1 MMEKPESSSRMMKE
15 KAIDKDHGFVDT
27 IFSWSLQDI
36 FNENLFK
43 VENIPE
49 SFDSVEHYLGSY
61 VIPLLEETR
70 AQLSSSMDNISTA
83 PFAEVVAFFESK
95 PHDTLLYDVQ
105 IDYWRNRS
113 RGKVPYKTLPGDI
126 VILTSAR
133 PGNVSDLQRVGWAW
147 TLAVV
152 TNIRGDEDGDAA
164 ACTSF
169 KVKVQKDNEISE
181 GGQKSLTVISLT
193 SLTTSKRIWKA
204 IHMFRNLN
212 VINKIL
218 CIDSVVEGN
227 CNQCSKWERVIYDE
241 NVANLSSKL
250 NESQTNAVL
259 ACLLK
264 KQCNHKSA
272 VEIIW
277 GPPGT
282 GKTKT
287 VSMLV
292 FSLIKMKCRTL
303 ICAPTNVAI
312 AEVASRVLKL
322 VTESH
327 EADSGTDS
335 LFYSAGDILLFGNK
349 DRLNVDSEIQE
360 VYLDYRVNRLIECFA
375 PLTGWWHCFNST
387 IDFFEDC
394 VSKYDIFVENELIK
408 MKERGGEN
416 EEKRETCS
424 NEADVLK
431 GELITFLEFM
441 RHGFRSTALPLK
453 RCLTL
458 LCTHISETYILKHNI
473 QNIVSLV
480 GSLNSFESWLFHVDV
495 ISDELLEVFSHPE
508 LDGDSFQ
515 VLDDKVLRLQLKRSE
530 CLTLLRMVQD
540 SLRHLNL
547 PSAMNRQSIEEF
559 CFQTATLFFCTASSS
574 YKLHSLPIEPLN
586 YLVVDEAAQLKE
598 CESTIPLQLPGI
610 RHAILIGDECQ
621 LPAMV
626 ESNVCDKA
634 GFGRSL
640 FERLSSLGH
649 SKHLLD
655 MQYRMHP
662 AISCFPNSEFY
673 FNQILDAPN
682 VKRKSYKKHYIPGPM
697 FGPYSFINVIG
708 GREELDDVGHSRKNM
723 VEVAIVLKLL
733 RGLYKAWSGQK
744 VRVGVISPYTAQV
757 VAIQE
762 KLGQKY
768 ENIDGFSVKVSSI
781 DGFQGG
787 EEDII
792 IISTVRSNRGGAI
805 GFMSDPRRINV
816 ALTRARHCLWILG
829 NERTLSNSESIWE
842 KLVHDAKERNC
853 FFNADEDKDLAKSIL
868 EVKKEF
874 DQLDD
879 LINGGSALFRS
890 ARWKVLFSEYFTK
903 SFGKLAS
910 VRKKTPVLNLLL
922 KLSSGWRPKKRS
934 VDVLFESSSQV
945 LKQFKVEGL
954 YVICSIDIVKEM
966 HYKQVL
972 KVWDLLPLEDIP
984 RLAKRLEGIFE
995 RYTDDFISHCNE
1007 KCLEGDLEVPK
1018 TWKTSFDIARY
1029 KSCSSNE
1036 IGSNSNPGGPDSSY
1050 YVENS
1055 KVSDSLLLMKFY
1067 SLSSSVVSHLLSDRD
1082 GRELELPF
1090 EVTDEELEIILFQR
1104 STFILGRSGTGK
1116 TTVLTMKLFKK
1127 EHLFH
1132 MVTEGL
1138 DDVIDNT
1145 SKDISRRNSIADDI
1159 KSVGDGVGDAKKT
1172 VLRQLFVTVSPKLC
1186 YAVKHHVTH
1195 LKSFASGGK
1204 YSAEGSSVDI
1214 EDIDDAAQF
1223 KDIPNSLFDIPPK
1236 SYPLVITFFKF
1247 LMMLD
1252 GTMGNSYFERFS
1264 DMRQLLQEKV
1274 GNSGSISAQTLI
1286 RTKEVNF
1293 EKFCAVY
1300 WPRFNEKIKNKLD
1313 SSRVFTEIISHIKG
1327 SLQSGKSRDGSL
1339 SREDYV
1345 NLSEGRISTLNRH
1358 KRDVIYDIFEG
1369 YEKMKAANGDFDM
1382 ADFVNDLHLRLKT
1395 YKYEGEAMDFVYI
1408 DEVQDLTMR
1417 QIALF
1422 KHICRN
1428 VEEGFVFSGDT
1439 AQTIARGIDF
1449 RFEDI
1454 RSLFYNE
1461 FVLASRGTG
1470 NDRSEKGQISKIFH
1484 LNQNFR
1490 THAGVL
1496 NLAQSVID
1504 LLYRFFPSFIDL
1516 LSHETSLIYG
1526 EAPILLESG
1535 NDENAIV
1542 TIFGN
1547 SGNLRSSFVGFGAE
1561 QVILVRD
1568 DDARKEIDNYVGK
1581 HALVLTVV
1589 ECKGLEFQDVL
1600 LYNFFGSSP
1609 LKNKWRVVYEF
1620 MKEQDLL
1627 DVNSP
1632 SFPSFT
1638 PARHN
1643 VLCSELKQLYV
1654 AITRTRQRLWI
1665 CENVEEFS
1673 RPMFDYWTKKGLVQV
1688 RKLDD
1693 SLAQAMQ
1700 VSSSPEEW
1708 KSRGYKLLRE
1718 GNYEMATMCFERAG
1732 DERGEKLSKAA
1743 GLKAAADRMHSS
1755 NPEMASVA
1763 RRQAAEIFESIGKAE
1778 YAAECFYMLK
1788 EYDRAG
1794 RLYLQCGESAME
1806 RAGEC
1811 FFLAGNY
1818 CSAAEE
1824 YAKGCHF
1831 SKCLSACTKGKLFDM
1846 GLDYIQYWKQHG
1858 TADQRC
1864 REMDTIE
1871 QEFLESCACHYYE
1884 LNDRRAM
1891 MRYVRA
1897 FDSMSSVRTFLINLG
1912 CLDELL
1918 SLEVES
1924 GNFLEAAG
1932 IAKLK
1937 GELVLQAD
1945 LLGKGGHF
1953 KEASLLILWFVFA
1966 NSLWS
1971 NGSKGWP
1978 LKPFLQK
1985 EELLTKAKLLAK
1997 DVSDQ
2002 FYEFV
2007 HTEAEILLNSQHNL
2021 FEIHQILDSSR
2032 RHSSIRGEMLSARKI
2047 LDMHL
2052 HLNTSKYLWEND
2064 LVSDFARLSER
2075 NFLNNQ
2081 VSAETL
2087 VYFWNFWKDM
2097 IVNIF
2102 KFLARLEMQ
2111 GVTEYREFGEF
2122 CLNYMGVK
2130 REFNNLNAIYFLMNS
2145 DAQWARDIPRKFIRR
2160 EGSLVSVDVHQ
2171 FVSAAQAYWR
2181 SELLSV
2187 GMHVLTN
2194 LEALYNISVRNSLS
2208 LFCQSRSLIHIYDV
2222 AKSLLNCQFL
2232 SSQHSDIKALW
2243 KFTRLATE
2251 CFYDCIY
2258 PRDWRESLKE
2268 NMISLRRNE
2277 SCRNLLKEAIFENV
2291 SSKNRLSYAQLGRI
2305 TSMILGSGEMLCEPF
2320 EKKAD
2325 GLEWNLSWKAFIE
2338 DLCRNVNE
2346 ESYMQKLHE
2355 ALVDTYYNANWRIRD
2370 YILPGCFLY
2379 MLERQLILLSYFQGY
2394 FLTTKSSFVE
2404 WLIYQEGHRSPSFE
2418 SLMGN
2423 APPSLAR
2430 NLEFIVDVVQH
2441 FLYNDNGMMDWI
2453 RATENKVKVMK
2464 DYHALVVLRLVV
2476 IICLVY
2482 LNFGWCEKLLSDLLS
2497 RNYIT
2502 KQLPRQFYDAIQKRR
2517 KHNFLNVNSNVVA
2530 EAFSKI
2536 GNPLVVVSLGK
2547 NCSRFLCPDA
2557 IFVDMKVSES
2567 KDNVL
2572 RILFAKTDA
2581 TAQVHTGAIEA
2592 NTRSSFK
2599 RIVSQ
2604 GIEDP
2609 GKIPEL
2615 PSNVGDVANWNS
2627 RCGKKDEDNPPL
2639 RLDRLWEICEALKFQ
2654 NHGIDERTNIACDP
2668 TFKVDINRIT
2678 CLLKAAIDGWFQNNP
2693 PSDDDNKKLLEE
2705 ASTMLHE
2712 MRQLNAA
2719 LEMRE
2724 PEYESDVS
2732 TIGELPVKL
2741 LSRRPRMELF
2751 LNQIFL
2757 QQDENPK
2764 REMAETSTASD
2775 GRHGEEYGNSKAEGS
2790 SNSAKGERNV
2800 SESNVETGGSNP
2812 CMENKGKGN
2821 SKSKKNKNGKKG
2833 RKRK

>member
-1 MMEKPESSSRMMKE
+1 MMERSESTSKMMKKKE
-15 KAIDKDHGFVDT
+15 ITNDHGFADT
-27 IFSWSLQDI
+27 IFSWSLEDI

-49 SFDSVEHYLGSY
+49 SFYSVRHYLGSY

-70 AQLSSSMDNISTA
+70 AELSSSMDIISTA
-83 PFAEVVAFFESK
+83 PFAEMVAFFEAK
-95 PHDTLLYDVQ
+95 PQGTLLYDVN

-113 RGKVPYKTLPGDI
+113 RGSGKERYKTLPGDI
-126 VILTSAR
+126 VILTSAK
-133 PGNVSDLQRVGWAW
+133 PENVSDLQRVGWTW
-147 TLAVV
+147 TFAVV
-152 TNIRGDEDGDAA
+152 TSITGDETEDAA
-164 ACTSF
+164 TYTSF
-169 KVKVQKDNEISE
+169 TVKAQKDIEISD
-181 GGQKSLTVISLT
+181 GLQKSPTVVSLT
-193 SLTTSKRIWKA
+193 NVTTSKRIWNA
-204 IHMFRNLN
+204 LHMFGNLN
-212 VINKIL
+212 IIKEIL
-218 CIDSVVEGN
+218 CTDSVVEEN
-227 CNQCSKWERVIYDE
+227 CNQYSMWERAIYDE
-241 NVANLSSKL
+241 NVVNLSSEL
-250 NESQTNAVL
+250 NESQNKAVL

-264 KQCNHKSA
+264 KQRNHKSA
-272 VEIIW
+272 VELIW

-287 VSMLV
+287 VSMLL
-292 FSLIKMKCRTL
+292 FSLLKMKCRTL
-303 ICAPTNVAI
+303 TCAPTNVSI
-312 AEVASRVLKL
+312 TEVASRVLKL

-335 LFYSAGDILLFGNK
+335 LFHSVGDILLFGNK
-349 DRLNVDSEIQE
+349 DRLKVDSETQE
-360 VYLDYRVNRLIECFA
+360 VYLDYRVKRLIECFA
-375 PLTGWWHCFNST
+375 PLTGWWNCFNST

-394 VSKYDIFVENELIK
+394 VSQYAIFVENELIK
-408 MKERGGEN
+408 MQEHDDEN
-416 EEKRETCS
+416 PEKRKSCS
-424 NEADVLK
+424 YQAGALK
-431 GELITFLEFM
+431 GELKTFLEFM
-441 RHGFRSTALPLK
+441 RDRFRSTALPLK
-453 RCLTL
+453 TCLTL
-458 LCTHISETYILKHNI
+458 LCTHIPETCILKHNI
-473 QNIVSLV
+473 QNIVSLF
-480 GSLNSFESWLFHVDV
+480 GLLNSFESWLFHAAV
-495 ISDELLEVFSHPE
+495 ISDELHEVFSHPE
-508 LDGDSFQ
+508 LDEDSFQ
-515 VLDDKVLRLQLKRSE
+515 GFNDILLRLRLKRSE
-530 CLTLLRMVQD
+530 CITMLKRVWD
-540 SLRHLNL
+540 SLRHLDL
-547 PSAMNRQSIEEF
+547 PSAMNKRSIEEF
-559 CFQTATLFFCTASSS
+559 CFQKATLFLCTASSS
-574 YKLHSLPIEPLN
+574 YKLHLLPIEPLDF
-586 YLVVDEAAQLKE
+586 LVVDEAAQLKE

-626 ESNVCDKA
+626 VSNVCDKA

-662 AISCFPNSEFY
+662 SISCFPNSKFY
-673 FNQILDAPN
+673 SNLILDAPN
-682 VKRKSYKKHYIPGPM
+682 VKARSYVKHYLPGPM
-697 FGPYSFINVIG
+697 FGPYTFINVLG

-733 RGLYKAWSGQK
+733 QSLYKAWSGHK

-757 VAIQE
+757 GAIQE
-762 KLGQKY
+762 KLGKKY

-787 EEDII
+787 EEDIV
-792 IISTVRSNRGGAI
+792 IISSVRSNTGGAI
-805 GFMSDPRRINV
+805 GFMYDPRRINV

-853 FFNADEDKDLAKSIL
+853 FFHADEDKDLAKAIV

-879 LINGGSALFRS
+879 LIKGDSALFRS
-890 ARWKVLFSEYFTK
+890 ARWKVLFSEYFKK

-934 VDVLFESSSQV
+934 VDFICGSSSQI

-954 YVICSIDIVKEM
+954 YVICSIDIVKEIC
-966 HYKQVL
+966 YTQVL

-984 RLAKRLEGIFE
+984 ILAKRLEGIFE
-995 RYTDDFISHCNE
+995 TYTDDFICHCNE

-1018 TWKTSFDIARY
+1018 TWRTSFDILRY
-1029 KSCSSNE
+1029 KSCSNNE
-1036 IGSNSNPGGPDSSY
+1036 IRSNSNSGGPDGPY

-1067 SLSSSVVSHLLSDRD
+1067 SLSSGVVSHLLSDRD

-1104 STFILGRSGTGK
+1104 STFILGRSGTALPLVENTQQK
-1116 TTVLTMKLFKK
+1116 SS
-1127 EHLFH
+1127 
-1132 MVTEGL
+1132 
-1138 DDVIDNT
+1138 IDM
-1145 SKDISRRNSIADDI
+1145 
-1159 KSVGDGVGDAKKT
+1159 
-1172 VLRQLFVTVSPKLC
+1172 
-1186 YAVKHHVTH
+1186 
-1195 LKSFASGGK
+1195 
-1204 YSAEGSSVDI
+1204 

-1223 KDIPNSLFDIPPK
+1223 KDIPNSFLDILPK

-1252 GTMGNSYFERFS
+1252 GTMGNSYFERFC
-1264 DMRQLLQEKV
+1264 DMRQLLHEKV

-1286 RTKEVNF
+1286 RTKE
-1293 EKFCAVY
+1293 
-1300 WPRFNEKIKNKLD
+1300 
-1313 SSRVFTEIISHIKG
+1313 
-1327 SLQSGKSRDGSL
+1327 
-1339 SREDYV
+1339 
-1345 NLSEGRISTLNRH
+1345 
-1358 KRDVIYDIFEG
+1358 
-1369 YEKMKAANGDFDM
+1369 MKAENGDFDM

-1395 YKYEGEAMDFVYI
+1395 YKYEGDAMDFVYI

-1422 KHICRN
+1422 KYICRN
-1428 VEEGFVFSGDT
+1428 VDEGFVFSGDT
-1439 AQTIARGIDF
+1439 AQTIAKGVDF

-1454 RSLFYNE
+1454 RSLFYKE
-1461 FVLASRGTG
+1461 FVLASRSAG

-1504 LLYRFFPSFIDL
+1504 LLYRFFPSFIDM
-1516 LSHETSLIYG
+1516 LSPETSLIYG

-1547 SGNLRSSFVGFGAE
+1547 SGNVRSNFVGFGAE

-1568 DDARKEIDNYVGK
+1568 DAARKEIDNYVGK

-1627 DVNSP
+1627 DAISP
-1632 SFPSFT
+1632 SFPSFIL
-1638 PARHN
+1638 AKHN

-1673 RPMFDYWTKKGLVQV
+1673 RPMFDYWMKKSLVQV

-1708 KSRGYKLLRE
+1708 KSQGYKLLRE

-1732 DERGEKLSKAA
+1732 DEHGEKLSKAS
-1743 GLKAAADRMHSS
+1743 GLRAAADRMHSS

-1763 RRQAAEIFESIGKAE
+1763 RWQAAEIFESIGKAE

-1794 RLYLQCGESAME
+1794 RIYLQCGESAME

-1811 FFLAGNY
+1811 FLLAENY
-1818 CSAAEE
+1818 CSAAEV
-1824 YAKGCHF
+1824 YAKGCNF
-1831 SKCLSACTKGKLFDM
+1831 SKCLSACTEGKLFDT
-1846 GLDYIQYWKQHG
+1846 GLHYIQYWKQQG
-1858 TADQRC
+1858 TADQRS

-1871 QEFLESCACHYYE
+1871 QEFLESCACHYYKI
-1884 LNDRRAM
+1884 NDNRAM
-1891 MRYVRA
+1891 MKYVRA
-1897 FDSMSSVRTFLINLG
+1897 FDSMSSARTFLTDLG

-1937 GELVLQAD
+1937 GDLVLEAD
-1945 LLGKGGHF
+1945 LLGSGGHF

-1971 NGSKGWP
+1971 TGSKGWP
-1978 LKPFLQK
+1978 LKQFPQR

-1997 DVSDQ
+1997 DVSAQ

-2021 FEIHQILDSSR
+2021 FKIHQSLDSSR
-2032 RHSSIRGEMLSARKI
+2032 RHSSIRGEILSARKI

-2052 HLNTSKYLWEND
+2052 HLNTSKYCWEND
-2064 LVSDFARLSER
+2064 LVSDLARLSER

-2087 VYFWNFWKDM
+2087 VYFWNFWKDK
-2097 IVNIF
+2097 IVNII
-2102 KFLARLEMQ
+2102 KFLGRFEMQ
-2111 GVTEYREFGEF
+2111 DVTEYGDFGEF
-2122 CLNYMGVK
+2122 CLNYLGVK
-2130 REFNNLNAIYFLMNS
+2130 RQFNNLKAIYFLMIL
-2145 DAQWARDIPRKFIRR
+2145 DAQWVREIPKNFIQRK
-2160 EGSLVSVDVHQ
+2160 GNLVSVDVHQ
-2171 FVSAAQAYWR
+2171 FITAAQGYWC

-2187 GMHVLTN
+2187 GMNVLTN
-2194 LEALYNISVRNSLS
+2194 LEALYNLSVRNSLS
-2208 LFCQSRSLIHIYDV
+2208 LFCQSRSLTHIYEV
-2222 AKSLLNCQFL
+2222 ANFLLKCQFL
-2232 SSQHSDIKALW
+2232 SSQHGDIKALR
-2243 KFTRLATE
+2243 KFTRLATG

-2268 NMISLRRNE
+2268 NMISLRRTE
-2277 SCRNLLKEAIFENV
+2277 ICRNLLKEVIFEDV
-2291 SSKNRLSYAQLGRI
+2291 SSKNKLSYAQLGRI
-2305 TSMILGSGEMLCEPF
+2305 TSMILGSGEMVCEPY
-2320 EKKAD
+2320 EKMAD
-2325 GLEWNLSWKAFIE
+2325 GLQWNPSWKAFIE
-2338 DLCRNVNE
+2338 DLCRNGREV
-2346 ESYMQKLHE
+2346 SYMWKLHE
-2355 ALVDTYYNANWRIRD
+2355 ALVDTYNANWRKGD

-2379 MLERQLILLSYFQGY
+2379 MLERQLILLSYFRGY
-2394 FLTTKSSFVE
+2394 CLTTKSSFVE
-2404 WLIYQEGHRSPSFE
+2404 WLIYQEGHGSPTFE
-2418 SLMGN
+2418 SLTGH
-2423 APPSLAR
+2423 APQSTQSILK
-2430 NLEFIVDVVQH
+2430 FIVETVQL
-2441 FLYNDNGMMDWI
+2441 FLYNEKDMMEWI
-2453 RATENKVKVMK
+2453 RVSEKNVKVLN
-2464 DYHALVVLRLVV
+2464 DYHAVVVLRLVV
-2476 IICLVY
+2476 IICLIYV
-2482 LNFGWCEKLLSDLLS
+2482 NFGSCKNLLSELLG
-2497 RNYIT
+2497 RTYIT
-2502 KQLPRQFYDAIQKRR
+2502 KKLPSQFYDAIRKRQ
-2517 KHNFLNVNSNVVA
+2517 KHNSLNVNPTVVA

-2536 GNPLVVVSLGK
+2536 GNPLVVVSFGK

-2557 IFVDMKVSES
+2557 IFVDMKVNES
-2567 KDNVL
+2567 KDNAL
-2572 RILFAKTDA
+2572 RVLFAKTDA
-2581 TAQVHTGAIEA
+2581 TAQDHTGAVEA

-2599 RIVSQ
+2599 GIVSQ
-2604 GIEDP
+2604 GFEDP

-2615 PSNVGDVANWNS
+2615 PSNVGDTANCNS
-2627 RCGKKDEDNPPL
+2627 RCGKKDEGNPPL
-2639 RLDRLWEICEALKFQ
+2639 PHERLWEIFEALKSP
-2654 NHGIDERTNIACDP
+2654 NHGVDESSNIACDP
-2668 TFKVDINRIT
+2668 TFQVDIDRIT
-2678 CLLKAAIDGWFQNNP
+2678 CLLKAAIDGNFQNP
-2693 PSDDDNKKLLEE
+2693 PSVDNKNLLEE

-2712 MRQLNAA
+2712 MGQLNAA

-2724 PEYESDVS
+2724 PEHESDIS
-2732 TIGELPVKL
+2732 TIGELLEKL
-2741 LSRRPRMELF
+2741 QSRRPRMEFF
-2751 LNQIFL
+2751 LSQIFL
-2757 QQDENPK
+2757 QHDENLK
-2764 REMAETSTASD
+2764 REMSETNIASD
-2775 GRHGEEYGNSKAEGS
+2775 DHRDEECSNSKAEGS
-2790 SNSAKGERNV
+2790 CVSAKGEINISR
-2800 SESNVETGGSNP
+2800 SNVETGGSNP
-2812 CMENKGKGN
+2812 DMENKGKGN
-2821 SKSKKNKNGKKG
+2821 SKSKKNKRGKGG

>member
-1 MMEKPESSSRMMKE
+1 MVNENLMMEKPESSSRMMKE
-15 KAIDKDHGFVDT
+15 KATDKDHGFVDT

-95 PHDTLLYDVQ
+95 PHGTLLYDVQ

-212 VINKIL
+212 VIKKIL

-241 NVANLSSKL
+241 NAANLSSKL
-250 NESQTNAVL
+250 NESQTNA
-259 ACLLK
+259 
-264 KQCNHKSA
+264 
-272 VEIIW
+272 
-277 GPPGT
+277 
-282 GKTKT
+282 
-287 VSMLV
+287 
-292 FSLIKMKCRTL
+292 
-303 ICAPTNVAI
+303 
-312 AEVASRVLKL
+312 
-322 VTESH
+322 
-327 EADSGTDS
+327 
-335 LFYSAGDILLFGNK
+335 
-349 DRLNVDSEIQE
+349 
-360 VYLDYRVNRLIECFA
+360 
-375 PLTGWWHCFNST
+375 
-387 IDFFEDC
+387 
-394 VSKYDIFVENELIK
+394 
-408 MKERGGEN
+408 ERGGEN

-424 NEADVLK
+424 NEADALK
-431 GELITFLEFM
+431 GELIT
-441 RHGFRSTALPLK
+441 
-453 RCLTL
+453 
-458 LCTHISETYILKHNI
+458 
-473 QNIVSLV
+473 
-480 GSLNSFESWLFHVDV
+480 
-495 ISDELLEVFSHPE
+495 
-508 LDGDSFQ
+508 
-515 VLDDKVLRLQLKRSE
+515 
-530 CLTLLRMVQD
+530 
-540 SLRHLNL
+540 
-547 PSAMNRQSIEEF
+547 
-559 CFQTATLFFCTASSS
+559 
-574 YKLHSLPIEPLN
+574 
-586 YLVVDEAAQLKE
+586 
-598 CESTIPLQLPGI
+598 
-610 RHAILIGDECQ
+610 
-621 LPAMV
+621 
-626 ESNVCDKA
+626 
-634 GFGRSL
+634 
-640 FERLSSLGH
+640 
-649 SKHLLD
+649 
-655 MQYRMHP
+655 
-662 AISCFPNSEFY
+662 
-673 FNQILDAPN
+673 
-682 VKRKSYKKHYIPGPM
+682 
-697 FGPYSFINVIG
+697 
-708 GREELDDVGHSRKNM
+708 
-723 VEVAIVLKLL
+723 
-733 RGLYKAWSGQK
+733 
-744 VRVGVISPYTAQV
+744 
-757 VAIQE
+757 
-762 KLGQKY
+762 
-768 ENIDGFSVKVSSI
+768 
-781 DGFQGG
+781 
-787 EEDII
+787 
-792 IISTVRSNRGGAI
+792 
-805 GFMSDPRRINV
+805 
-816 ALTRARHCLWILG
+816 
-829 NERTLSNSESIWE
+829 
-842 KLVHDAKERNC
+842 
-853 FFNADEDKDLAKSIL
+853 
-868 EVKKEF
+868 
-874 DQLDD
+874 
-879 LINGGSALFRS
+879 
-890 ARWKVLFSEYFTK
+890 
-903 SFGKLAS
+903 
-910 VRKKTPVLNLLL
+910 
-922 KLSSGWRPKKRS
+922 
-934 VDVLFESSSQV
+934 
-945 LKQFKVEGL
+945 
-954 YVICSIDIVKEM
+954 
-966 HYKQVL
+966 
-972 KVWDLLPLEDIP
+972 
-984 RLAKRLEGIFE
+984 
-995 RYTDDFISHCNE
+995 
-1007 KCLEGDLEVPK
+1007 DLEVPK

-1036 IGSNSNPGGPDSSY
+1036 IGSNSNPGGPDGSY

-1223 KDIPNSLFDIPPK
+1223 KDIPNSLFDVPPK

-1264 DMRQLLQEKV
+1264 DMRLLLQEKV

-1327 SLQSGKSRDGSL
+1327 SLQAGKSRDGSL

-1345 NLSEGRISTLNRH
+1345 TLSEGRISTLSRQ
-1358 KRDVIYDIFEG
+1358 KRDVIYDIFED

-1395 YKYEGEAMDFVYI
+1395 YKYEGEVMDFVYI

-1428 VEEGFVFSGDT
+1428 VDEGFVFSGDT

-1542 TIFGN
+1542 IIFGN

-1581 HALVLTVV
+1581 HALVLTIV

-1673 RPMFDYWTKKGLVQV
+1673 KPMFDYWTKKGLVQV

-1811 FFLAGNY
+1811 FFLAGSY
-1818 CSAAEE
+1818 CSAAEV

-1846 GLDYIQYWKQHG
+1846 GLHYIQYWKQHG

-1924 GNFLEAAG
+1924 DNFLEAAG

-2194 LEALYNISVRNSLS
+2194 LEALYNLSVRNSLS

-2251 CFYDCIY
+2251 SFYDCIY
-2258 PRDWRESLKE
+2258 PRDWRESPKE
-2268 NMISLRRNE
+2268 NMISLRRNGI
-2277 SCRNLLKEAIFENV
+2277 CRNLLKEVIFENV
-2291 SSKNRLSYAQLGRI
+2291 SSKNKLSYAQLGRI
-2305 TSMILGSGEMLCEPF
+2305 TLMILGSGEMLCEPY
-2320 EKKAD
+2320 EKKAG
-2325 GLEWNLSWKAFIE
+2325 GLEWNSSWKAFIE

-2355 ALVDTYYNANWRIRD
+2355 ALVDTYNANWRIRD

-2394 FLTTKSSFVE
+2394 FFTTKSSFVE
-2404 WLIYQEGHRSPSFE
+2404 WLIYQEGHGSPSFE

-2423 APPSLAR
+2423 APPSTGS
-2430 NLEFIVDVVQH
+2430 NLKFIVDVVQH
-2441 FLYNDNGMMDWI
+2441 FLYNDMEMMDWI
-2453 RATENKVKVMK
+2453 RVTENVKVRK
-2464 DYHALVVLRLVV
+2464 DYHAVVVLRLVV

-2482 LNFGWCEKLLSDLLS
+2482 LNFGLCKDLLSDLLG

-2517 KHNFLNVNSNVVA
+2517 KYNFLNLNLNVVA

-2536 GNPLVVVSLGK
+2536 DNPLVVVSLGK

-2567 KDNVL
+2567 KDNIL
-2572 RILFAKTDA
+2572 RVLFAKTDA
-2581 TAQVHTGAIEA
+2581 TAQVHTGANEA

-2599 RIVSQ
+2599 PIVSQ

-2615 PSNVGDVANWNS
+2615 PSNVGDVASWNS

-2678 CLLKAAIDGWFQNNP
+2678 CLLKAAIDGWLQNNP

-2712 MRQLNAA
+2712 IRQLNAA

-2724 PEYESDVS
+2724 PEHESDVS

-2775 GRHGEEYGNSKAEGS
+2775 GRHGEEYGRSKAEGS

-2812 CMENKGKGN
+2812 GMENKGKGN
-2821 SKSKKNKNGKKG
+2821 SKSKRNKNAKKG

>member
-1 MMEKPESSSRMMKE
+1 MSNIIGSEKDFTKVSCLEPLCTTLGTKLGRFSSIWSSTFITILRRTRRLQFMK
-15 KAIDKDHGFVDT
+15 GC
-27 IFSWSLQDI
+27 
-36 FNENLFK
+36 N
-43 VENIPE
+43 
-49 SFDSVEHYLGSY
+49 
-61 VIPLLEETR
+61 
-70 AQLSSSMDNISTA
+70 SSDM
-83 PFAEVVAFFESK
+83 
-95 PHDTLLYDVQ
+95 
-105 IDYWRNRS
+105 RS
-113 RGKVPYKTLPGDI
+113 RGY
-126 VILTSAR
+126 AHFR
-133 PGNVSDLQRVGWAW
+133 M
-147 TLAVV
+147 
-152 TNIRGDEDGDAA
+152 
-164 ACTSF
+164 
-169 KVKVQKDNEISE
+169 
-181 GGQKSLTVISLT
+181 
-193 SLTTSKRIWKA
+193 LTT
-204 IHMFRNLN
+204 
-212 VINKIL
+212 
-218 CIDSVVEGN
+218 
-227 CNQCSKWERVIYDE
+227 Q
-241 NVANLSSKL
+241 
-250 NESQTNAVL
+250 
-259 ACLLK
+259 
-264 KQCNHKSA
+264 
-272 VEIIW
+272 
-277 GPPGT
+277 
-282 GKTKT
+282 
-287 VSMLV
+287 
-292 FSLIKMKCRTL
+292 
-303 ICAPTNVAI
+303 
-312 AEVASRVLKL
+312 
-322 VTESH
+322 
-327 EADSGTDS
+327 
-335 LFYSAGDILLFGNK
+335 
-349 DRLNVDSEIQE
+349 
-360 VYLDYRVNRLIECFA
+360 
-375 PLTGWWHCFNST
+375 
-387 IDFFEDC
+387 
-394 VSKYDIFVENELIK
+394 
-408 MKERGGEN
+408 
-416 EEKRETCS
+416 
-424 NEADVLK
+424 
-431 GELITFLEFM
+431 
-441 RHGFRSTALPLK
+441 
-453 RCLTL
+453 
-458 LCTHISETYILKHNI
+458 YIL
-473 QNIVSLV
+473 VS
-480 GSLNSFESWLFHVDV
+480 H
-495 ISDELLEVFSHPE
+495 
-508 LDGDSFQ
+508 
-515 VLDDKVLRLQLKRSE
+515 K
-530 CLTLLRMVQD
+530 
-540 SLRHLNL
+540 
-547 PSAMNRQSIEEF
+547 
-559 CFQTATLFFCTASSS
+559 
-574 YKLHSLPIEPLN
+574 
-586 YLVVDEAAQLKE
+586 
-598 CESTIPLQLPGI
+598 
-610 RHAILIGDECQ
+610 
-621 LPAMV
+621 
-626 ESNVCDKA
+626 
-634 GFGRSL
+634 
-640 FERLSSLGH
+640 
-649 SKHLLD
+649 
-655 MQYRMHP
+655 
-662 AISCFPNSEFY
+662 
-673 FNQILDAPN
+673 
-682 VKRKSYKKHYIPGPM
+682 
-697 FGPYSFINVIG
+697 
-708 GREELDDVGHSRKNM
+708 
-723 VEVAIVLKLL
+723 
-733 RGLYKAWSGQK
+733 
-744 VRVGVISPYTAQV
+744 
-757 VAIQE
+757 
-762 KLGQKY
+762 
-768 ENIDGFSVKVSSI
+768 
-781 DGFQGG
+781 
-787 EEDII
+787 
-792 IISTVRSNRGGAI
+792 
-805 GFMSDPRRINV
+805 
-816 ALTRARHCLWILG
+816 
-829 NERTLSNSESIWE
+829 
-842 KLVHDAKERNC
+842 
-853 FFNADEDKDLAKSIL
+853 
-868 EVKKEF
+868 
-874 DQLDD
+874 
-879 LINGGSALFRS
+879 
-890 ARWKVLFSEYFTK
+890 
-903 SFGKLAS
+903 
-910 VRKKTPVLNLLL
+910 
-922 KLSSGWRPKKRS
+922 
-934 VDVLFESSSQV
+934 
-945 LKQFKVEGL
+945 
-954 YVICSIDIVKEM
+954 VKEM

-1036 IGSNSNPGGPDSSY
+1036 IGSNSNPGGPDGSY

-1104 STFILGRSGTGK
+1104 K
-1116 TTVLTMKLFKK
+1116 
-1127 EHLFH
+1127 
-1132 MVTEGL
+1132 GL

-1327 SLQSGKSRDGSL
+1327 SLQAGKSRDGSL

-1345 NLSEGRISTLNRH
+1345 NLSEGRISTLNRQ

-1718 GNYEMATMCFERAG
+1718 GNYEMATM
-1732 DERGEKLSKAA
+1732 
-1743 GLKAAADRMHSS
+1743 
-1755 NPEMASVA
+1755 
-1763 RRQAAEIFESIGKAE
+1763 QAAEIFESIGKAE

-1818 CSAAEE
+1818 CSAAEV

-1846 GLDYIQYWKQHG
+1846 GLHYIQYWKQHG

-2130 REFNNLNAIYFLMNS
+2130 REFNNLNAIYFLMNQMLS
-2145 DAQWARDIPRKFIRR
+2145 GRGTYPENLFEGRGVISSSHVNREDQPNQIPSIMKSSKQLSAPTLLHNSTRSNFSFI
-2160 EGSLVSVDVHQ
+2160 SIS
-2171 FVSAAQAYWR
+2171 
-2181 SELLSV
+2181 
-2187 GMHVLTN
+2187 
-2194 LEALYNISVRNSLS
+2194 ISVYVAINSVIVCS
-2208 LFCQSRSLIHIYDV
+2208 NFPSCNRVTGPYKFGCITEVLIV
-2222 AKSLLNCQFL
+2222 V
-2232 SSQHSDIKALW
+2232 
-2243 KFTRLATE
+2243 RL
-2251 CFYDCIY
+2251 
-2258 PRDWRESLKE
+2258 
-2268 NMISLRRNE
+2268 
-2277 SCRNLLKEAIFENV
+2277 
-2291 SSKNRLSYAQLGRI
+2291 
-2305 TSMILGSGEMLCEPF
+2305 
-2320 EKKAD
+2320 
-2325 GLEWNLSWKAFIE
+2325 
-2338 DLCRNVNE
+2338 
-2346 ESYMQKLHE
+2346 
-2355 ALVDTYYNANWRIRD
+2355 
-2370 YILPGCFLY
+2370 
-2379 MLERQLILLSYFQGY
+2379 
-2394 FLTTKSSFVE
+2394 
-2404 WLIYQEGHRSPSFE
+2404 
-2418 SLMGN
+2418 
-2423 APPSLAR
+2423 
-2430 NLEFIVDVVQH
+2430 
-2441 FLYNDNGMMDWI
+2441 
-2453 RATENKVKVMK
+2453 
-2464 DYHALVVLRLVV
+2464 
-2476 IICLVY
+2476 
-2482 LNFGWCEKLLSDLLS
+2482 
-2497 RNYIT
+2497 
-2502 KQLPRQFYDAIQKRR
+2502 
-2517 KHNFLNVNSNVVA
+2517 
-2530 EAFSKI
+2530 
-2536 GNPLVVVSLGK
+2536 
-2547 NCSRFLCPDA
+2547 
-2557 IFVDMKVSES
+2557 
-2567 KDNVL
+2567 
-2572 RILFAKTDA
+2572 
-2581 TAQVHTGAIEA
+2581 
-2592 NTRSSFK
+2592 
-2599 RIVSQ
+2599 
-2604 GIEDP
+2604 
-2609 GKIPEL
+2609 
-2615 PSNVGDVANWNS
+2615 
-2627 RCGKKDEDNPPL
+2627 
-2639 RLDRLWEICEALKFQ
+2639 
-2654 NHGIDERTNIACDP
+2654 
-2668 TFKVDINRIT
+2668 
-2678 CLLKAAIDGWFQNNP
+2678 
-2693 PSDDDNKKLLEE
+2693 
-2705 ASTMLHE
+2705 
-2712 MRQLNAA
+2712 
-2719 LEMRE
+2719 
-2724 PEYESDVS
+2724 
-2732 TIGELPVKL
+2732 
-2741 LSRRPRMELF
+2741 
-2751 LNQIFL
+2751 
-2757 QQDENPK
+2757 
-2764 REMAETSTASD
+2764 
-2775 GRHGEEYGNSKAEGS
+2775 
-2790 SNSAKGERNV
+2790 
-2800 SESNVETGGSNP
+2800 
-2812 CMENKGKGN
+2812 
-2821 SKSKKNKNGKKG
+2821 
-2833 RKRK
+2833 

>member
-1 MMEKPESSSRMMKE
+1 MALLTLFFHGLSR
-15 KAIDKDHGFVDT
+15 
-27 IFSWSLQDI
+27 IFSMKI
-36 FNENLFK
+36 FSRWKIF
-43 VENIPE
+43 PE

-212 VINKIL
+212 VIKEIL

-424 NEADVLK
+424 NEADALK

-441 RHGFRSTALPLK
+441 RHGFHSTALPLK

-1036 IGSNSNPGGPDSSY
+1036 IGSNSNPGGPDGSY

-1159 KSVGDGVGDAKKT
+1159 KSVGDGVGEAKKI

-1300 WPRFNEKIKNKLD
+1300 WPHFNEKIKNKLD

-1327 SLQSGKSRDGSL
+1327 SLQAGKSRDGSL

-1345 NLSEGRISTLNRH
+1345 NLSEGRISTLNRQ

-1484 LNQNFR
+1484 LKQNFR
-1490 THAGVL
+1490 TH
-1496 NLAQSVID
+1496 
-1504 LLYRFFPSFIDL
+1504 
-1516 LSHETSLIYG
+1516 
-1526 EAPILLESG
+1526 
-1535 NDENAIV
+1535 
-1542 TIFGN
+1542 
-1547 SGNLRSSFVGFGAE
+1547 AE

-1620 MKEQDLL
+1620 YEGTR
-1627 DVNSP
+1627 
-1632 SFPSFT
+1632 FT
-1638 PARHN
+1638 
-1643 VLCSELKQLYV
+1643 
-1654 AITRTRQRLWI
+1654 
-1665 CENVEEFS
+1665 
-1673 RPMFDYWTKKGLVQV
+1673 
-1688 RKLDD
+1688 
-1693 SLAQAMQ
+1693 
-1700 VSSSPEEW
+1700 
-1708 KSRGYKLLRE
+1708 
-1718 GNYEMATMCFERAG
+1718 
-1732 DERGEKLSKAA
+1732 
-1743 GLKAAADRMHSS
+1743 
-1755 NPEMASVA
+1755 
-1763 RRQAAEIFESIGKAE
+1763 
-1778 YAAECFYMLK
+1778 
-1788 EYDRAG
+1788 
-1794 RLYLQCGESAME
+1794 
-1806 RAGEC
+1806 
-1811 FFLAGNY
+1811 
-1818 CSAAEE
+1818 
-1824 YAKGCHF
+1824 
-1831 SKCLSACTKGKLFDM
+1831 
-1846 GLDYIQYWKQHG
+1846 
-1858 TADQRC
+1858 
-1864 REMDTIE
+1864 
-1871 QEFLESCACHYYE
+1871 
-1884 LNDRRAM
+1884 
-1891 MRYVRA
+1891 
-1897 FDSMSSVRTFLINLG
+1897 
-1912 CLDELL
+1912 
-1918 SLEVES
+1918 
-1924 GNFLEAAG
+1924 
-1932 IAKLK
+1932 
-1937 GELVLQAD
+1937 
-1945 LLGKGGHF
+1945 
-1953 KEASLLILWFVFA
+1953 
-1966 NSLWS
+1966 
-1971 NGSKGWP
+1971 
-1978 LKPFLQK
+1978 
-1985 EELLTKAKLLAK
+1985 
-1997 DVSDQ
+1997 
-2002 FYEFV
+2002 
-2007 HTEAEILLNSQHNL
+2007 
-2021 FEIHQILDSSR
+2021 
-2032 RHSSIRGEMLSARKI
+2032 
-2047 LDMHL
+2047 
-2052 HLNTSKYLWEND
+2052 
-2064 LVSDFARLSER
+2064 
-2075 NFLNNQ
+2075 
-2081 VSAETL
+2081 
-2087 VYFWNFWKDM
+2087 
-2097 IVNIF
+2097 
-2102 KFLARLEMQ
+2102 
-2111 GVTEYREFGEF
+2111 
-2122 CLNYMGVK
+2122 
-2130 REFNNLNAIYFLMNS
+2130 
-2145 DAQWARDIPRKFIRR
+2145 
-2160 EGSLVSVDVHQ
+2160 
-2171 FVSAAQAYWR
+2171 
-2181 SELLSV
+2181 
-2187 GMHVLTN
+2187 
-2194 LEALYNISVRNSLS
+2194 
-2208 LFCQSRSLIHIYDV
+2208 
-2222 AKSLLNCQFL
+2222 
-2232 SSQHSDIKALW
+2232 
-2243 KFTRLATE
+2243 
-2251 CFYDCIY
+2251 
-2258 PRDWRESLKE
+2258 
-2268 NMISLRRNE
+2268 
-2277 SCRNLLKEAIFENV
+2277 
-2291 SSKNRLSYAQLGRI
+2291 
-2305 TSMILGSGEMLCEPF
+2305 
-2320 EKKAD
+2320 
-2325 GLEWNLSWKAFIE
+2325 
-2338 DLCRNVNE
+2338 
-2346 ESYMQKLHE
+2346 
-2355 ALVDTYYNANWRIRD
+2355 
-2370 YILPGCFLY
+2370 
-2379 MLERQLILLSYFQGY
+2379 
-2394 FLTTKSSFVE
+2394 
-2404 WLIYQEGHRSPSFE
+2404 
-2418 SLMGN
+2418 
-2423 APPSLAR
+2423 
-2430 NLEFIVDVVQH
+2430 
-2441 FLYNDNGMMDWI
+2441 
-2453 RATENKVKVMK
+2453 
-2464 DYHALVVLRLVV
+2464 
-2476 IICLVY
+2476 
-2482 LNFGWCEKLLSDLLS
+2482 
-2497 RNYIT
+2497 
-2502 KQLPRQFYDAIQKRR
+2502 
-2517 KHNFLNVNSNVVA
+2517 
-2530 EAFSKI
+2530 
-2536 GNPLVVVSLGK
+2536 
-2547 NCSRFLCPDA
+2547 
-2557 IFVDMKVSES
+2557 
-2567 KDNVL
+2567 
-2572 RILFAKTDA
+2572 
-2581 TAQVHTGAIEA
+2581 
-2592 NTRSSFK
+2592 
-2599 RIVSQ
+2599 
-2604 GIEDP
+2604 
-2609 GKIPEL
+2609 
-2615 PSNVGDVANWNS
+2615 
-2627 RCGKKDEDNPPL
+2627 
-2639 RLDRLWEICEALKFQ
+2639 
-2654 NHGIDERTNIACDP
+2654 
-2668 TFKVDINRIT
+2668 
-2678 CLLKAAIDGWFQNNP
+2678 
-2693 PSDDDNKKLLEE
+2693 
-2705 ASTMLHE
+2705 
-2712 MRQLNAA
+2712 
-2719 LEMRE
+2719 
-2724 PEYESDVS
+2724 
-2732 TIGELPVKL
+2732 
-2741 LSRRPRMELF
+2741 
-2751 LNQIFL
+2751 
-2757 QQDENPK
+2757 
-2764 REMAETSTASD
+2764 
-2775 GRHGEEYGNSKAEGS
+2775 
-2790 SNSAKGERNV
+2790 
-2800 SESNVETGGSNP
+2800 
-2812 CMENKGKGN
+2812 
-2821 SKSKKNKNGKKG
+2821 
-2833 RKRK
+2833 

>member
-1 MMEKPESSSRMMKE
+1 MVNENLMMEKPESSSRMMKE

-36 FNENLFK
+36 LNQNLFK
-43 VENIPE
+43 VENIPK
-49 SFDSVEHYLGSY
+49 SFDSAEHYLGSY
-61 VIPLLEETR
+61 EIPLLEETR

-95 PHDTLLYDVQ
+95 PHNTLLYDVQ
-105 IDYWRNRS
+105 IDYWRNRP
-113 RGKVPYKTLPGDI
+113 RGKVPYKILPGDI
-126 VILTSAR
+126 VILTSGK
-133 PGNVSDLQRVGWAW
+133 PGNVSDLQGVGWAW

-169 KVKVQKDNEISE
+169 KVKVQNHNEISE

-204 IHMFRNLN
+204 LHMSRNLN
-212 VINKIL
+212 VIKKIL
-218 CIDSVVEGN
+218 CNDSVVEGS
-227 CNQCSKWERVIYDE
+227 CKQCSKWERVIYDV

-259 ACLLK
+259 ASLLK

-277 GPPGT
+277 GPSGT

-292 FSLIKMKCRTL
+292 FSLLKMKCRTL

-335 LFYSAGDILLFGNK
+335 LFDSVGDILLFGNK
-349 DRLNVDSEIQE
+349 DSLKVDSEIQE

-394 VSKYDIFVENELIK
+394 VFEYDFFMENELIK
-408 MKERGGEN
+408 MTEHDDEN
-416 EEKRETCS
+416 EEKWETCS
-424 NEADVLK
+424 NE
-431 GELITFLEFM
+431 EHITLLEFM
-441 RHGFRSTALPLK
+441 RERFCSTALPLK

-473 QNIVSLV
+473 QNIDSLV
-480 GSLNSFESWLFHVDV
+480 GSLHSFEFLLFHEDV
-495 ISDELLEVFSHPE
+495 ISDDLCEVFSDPE

-515 VLDDKVLRLQLKRSE
+515 VFDDIVLRLQLERSE
-530 CLTLLRMVQD
+530 CLSLLRTVQD

-547 PSAMNRQSIEEF
+547 PSAMNRRSIEEF

-574 YKLHSLPIEPLN
+574 YKLHSLPIKPLN

-649 SKHLLD
+649 SKHLLE

-673 FNQILDAPN
+673 SNLILDAPN
-682 VKRKSYKKHYIPGPM
+682 VKGKSYKKHYIPGPM

-708 GREELDDVGHSRKNM
+708 GREELDEVGHSRKNM

-768 ENIDGFSVKVSSI
+768 ENIYGFSVKVSSI
-781 DGFQGG
+781 DGFQGS

-853 FFNADEDKDLAKSIL
+853 FFNADEDKDLAKAIL

-879 LINGGSALFRS
+879 LINGNSALFRS

-922 KLSSGWRPKKRS
+922 KLSSGWRPKRRS
-934 VDVLFESSSQV
+934 VDVLYESSSQI

-1036 IGSNSNPGGPDSSY
+1036 IGSSSNPGGPNGSC

-1145 SKDISRRNSIADDI
+1145 SKDSSRRNNIADDI

-1204 YSAEGSSVDI
+1204 YSAEGSSVDM

-1264 DMRQLLQEKV
+1264 DMRQLLHEKV

-1327 SLQSGKSRDGSL
+1327 SLQAGKSRDGSL

-1345 NLSEGRISTLNRH
+1345 SLSEGRISTLNRQ
-1358 KRDVIYDIFEG
+1358 KRDVIYGIFEG

-1395 YKYEGEAMDFVYI
+1395 YKYEGEEMDFVYI

-1490 THAGVL
+1490 THDGVL
-1496 NLAQSVID
+1496 KLAQSVID
-1504 LLYRFFPSFIDL
+1504 LLYRFFPSFIDVL
-1516 LSHETSLIYG
+1516 RHETSLIYG

-1568 DDARKEIDNYVGK
+1568 DDARKEIDNYVGN

-1609 LKNKWRVVYEF
+1609 LKNKWRVIYEF

-1627 DVNSP
+1627 DADSP
-1632 SFPSFT
+1632 SFPSFI
-1638 PARHN
+1638 PAKHN

-1718 GNYEMATMCFERAG
+1718 GNYEVATMCFERAG

-1794 RLYLQCGESAME
+1794 VLQSLLSCTFGFLMFMLVMTIACVPLQLKYMQKAVISPSACLHVPMENSLTRACIIYNTGNNTGLQIKDAEKWIRLNKSFW
-1806 RAGEC
+1806 RAGALMS
-1811 FFLAGNY
+1811 FL
-1818 CSAAEE
+1818 
-1824 YAKGCHF
+1824 
-1831 SKCLSACTKGKLFDM
+1831 L
-1846 GLDYIQYWKQHG
+1846 
-1858 TADQRC
+1858 
-1864 REMDTIE
+1864 
-1871 QEFLESCACHYYE
+1871 
-1884 LNDRRAM
+1884 
-1891 MRYVRA
+1891 
-1897 FDSMSSVRTFLINLG
+1897 
-1912 CLDELL
+1912 
-1918 SLEVES
+1918 LEVES

-1932 IAKLK
+1932 IAKQK
-1937 GELVLQAD
+1937 GELVHEAD

-1971 NGSKGWP
+1971 TGSKGWP
-1978 LKPFLQK
+1978 LKQFLQK

-2007 HTEAEILLNSQHNL
+2007 HTEAEILLNSQHSL
-2021 FEIHQILDSSR
+2021 LEIHQSLDSSR
-2032 RHSSIRGEMLSARKI
+2032 RHSSIRGEILSARKI

-2052 HLNTSKYLWEND
+2052 HLNTSKYWWEND
-2064 LVSDFARLSER
+2064 VVSDLARLSER

-2087 VYFWNFWKDM
+2087 VYFWNFWKDK

-2102 KFLARLEMQ
+2102 KFLACPEMQ
-2111 GVTEYREFGEF
+2111 GVTEYRDFGEF

-2130 REFNNLNAIYFLMNS
+2130 KEFKNLNAIYFLMNS
-2145 DAQWARDIPRKFIRR
+2145 DAQWLRDIPRKFIRR

-2171 FVSAAQAYWR
+2171 FVSAAQSYWR
-2181 SELLSV
+2181 LELLSV
-2187 GMHVLTN
+2187 GMNVLTN
-2194 LEALYNISVRNSLS
+2194 LEALYNLSVRNSLS
-2208 LFCQSRSLIHIYDV
+2208 LFCQSRSLVHIYEV
-2222 AKSLLNCQFL
+2222 AKFLLNCQFL
-2232 SSQHSDIKALW
+2232 SSQHNDIKALR

-2251 CFYDCIY
+2251 SFYDCIY

-2268 NMISLRRNE
+2268 NMISLRRNGI
-2277 SCRNLLKEAIFENV
+2277 CRNLLKEVIFENV
-2291 SSKNRLSYAQLGRI
+2291 SSKNKLSYAQLGRI
-2305 TSMILGSGEMLCEPF
+2305 TLMILGSGEMLCEPY

-2325 GLEWNLSWKAFIE
+2325 GLEWNSSWKAFIE

-2355 ALVDTYYNANWRIRD
+2355 ALVDTYNANWRIRD

-2379 MLERQLILLSYFQGY
+2379 MLERQLILLSYFQGN

-2404 WLIYQEGHRSPSFE
+2404 WLIYQEGHGSPSFE

-2430 NLEFIVDVVQH
+2430 NLAFIVDVVQH
-2441 FLYNDNGMMDWI
+2441 FLYNDKDMMDWI
-2453 RATENKVKVMK
+2453 RVTENVKVMK
-2464 DYHALVVLRLVV
+2464 DYHAVVVLRLVV

-2482 LNFGWCEKLLSDLLS
+2482 LNFGWCADLLS
-2497 RNYIT
+2497 NLLGRINIT

-2517 KHNFLNVNSNVVA
+2517 KYNFLNLNLNVVA

-2536 GNPLVVVSLGK
+2536 DNPL
-2547 NCSRFLCPDA
+2547 
-2557 IFVDMKVSES
+2557 VSES

-2572 RILFAKTDA
+2572 RILFPKTDA

-2627 RCGKKDEDNPPL
+2627 RCGKKDEDKPPL
-2639 RLDRLWEICEALKFQ
+2639 RHDRLWEICEALKFQ

-2678 CLLKAAIDGWFQNNP
+2678 CLLKAAIDGCFQNNP
-2693 PSDDDNKKLLEE
+2693 PSGDKKNLLEE
-2705 ASTMLHE
+2705 ASIMLDE

-2724 PEYESDVS
+2724 PELESDFS
-2732 TIGELPVKL
+2732 TIGELLEKL

-2764 REMAETSTASD
+2764 REMAETSTAPD

-2790 SNSAKGERNV
+2790 SNSAEGERNV

-2812 CMENKGKGN
+2812 DMENKGKE
-2821 SKSKKNKNGKKG
+2821 GKQQVQEK
-2833 RKRK
+2833 

>member
-335 LFYSAGDILLFGNK
+335 L
-349 DRLNVDSEIQE
+349 LNVDSEIQE

-762 KLGQKY
+762 KL
-768 ENIDGFSVKVSSI
+768 VKVSSI

-879 LINGGSALFRS
+879 LINGGSALFE
-890 ARWKVLFSEYFTK
+890 VPDGSEYFTK

-1036 IGSNSNPGGPDSSY
+1036 IGSNSNPGGPDGSY

-1159 KSVGDGVGDAKKT
+1159 KSVGDGVGEPKK
-1172 VLRQLFVTVSPKLC
+1172 F
-1186 YAVKHHVTH
+1186 
-1195 LKSFASGGK
+1195 FASGGK

-1300 WPRFNEKIKNKLD
+1300 WPHFNEKIKNKLD

-1345 NLSEGRISTLNRH
+1345 NLSEGRISTLNRQ

-1395 YKYEGEAMDFVYI
+1395 YKYEGEVMDFVYI

-1484 LNQNFR
+1484 LNR
-1490 THAGVL
+1490 TFV
-1496 NLAQSVID
+1496 
-1504 LLYRFFPSFIDL
+1504 PM
-1516 LSHETSLIYG
+1516 
-1526 EAPILLESG
+1526 LE
-1535 NDENAIV
+1535 
-1542 TIFGN
+1542 
-1547 SGNLRSSFVGFGAE
+1547 
-1561 QVILVRD
+1561 RD
-1568 DDARKEIDNYVGK
+1568 DNYVGK

-1609 LKNKWRVVYEF
+1609 LKNKWRV
-1620 MKEQDLL
+1620 
-1627 DVNSP
+1627 
-1632 SFPSFT
+1632 
-1638 PARHN
+1638 
-1643 VLCSELKQLYV
+1643 LKQLYV
-1654 AITRTRQRLWI
+1654 AITRTRQRL
-1665 CENVEEFS
+1665 
-1673 RPMFDYWTKKGLVQV
+1673 PMFDYWTKKGLVQV

-1708 KSRGYKLLRE
+1708 KSRLLRE

-1806 RAGEC
+1806 RAGE
-1811 FFLAGNY
+1811 
-1818 CSAAEE
+1818 SEV

-2002 FYEFV
+2002 FYEF
-2007 HTEAEILLNSQHNL
+2007 HNL

-2097 IVNIF
+2097 IVNVF

-2160 EGSLVSVDVHQ
+2160 EGRLVSVDVHQ

-2194 LEALYNISVRNSLS
+2194 LEALYNLSVRNSLS
-2208 LFCQSRSLIHIYDV
+2208 LFCQSRSLIHIYD
-2222 AKSLLNCQFL
+2222 L
-2232 SSQHSDIKALW
+2232 
-2243 KFTRLATE
+2243 
-2251 CFYDCIY
+2251 
-2258 PRDWRESLKE
+2258 SLKCE
-2268 NMISLRRNE
+2268 
-2277 SCRNLLKEAIFENV
+2277 LKEQ
-2291 SSKNRLSYAQLGRI
+2291 LSYAQLGRI
-2305 TSMILGSGEMLCEPF
+2305 TLMILGSGEMLCEPY
-2320 EKKAD
+2320 EKKAG
-2325 GLEWNLSWKAFIE
+2325 GLEWNSSWKAFIE

-2346 ESYMQKLHE
+2346 ESYMQKMHE
-2355 ALVDTYYNANWRIRD
+2355 ALVDTYNANWRIRD

-2404 WLIYQEGHRSPSFE
+2404 WLIYQEGHGSPSFE
-2418 SLMGN
+2418 
-2423 APPSLAR
+2423 
-2430 NLEFIVDVVQH
+2430 
-2441 FLYNDNGMMDWI
+2441 
-2453 RATENKVKVMK
+2453 T
-2464 DYHALVVLRLVV
+2464 
-2476 IICLVY
+2476 
-2482 LNFGWCEKLLSDLLS
+2482 
-2497 RNYIT
+2497 
-2502 KQLPRQFYDAIQKRR
+2502 
-2517 KHNFLNVNSNVVA
+2517 

-2547 NCSRFLCPDA
+2547 NCSRFLCPDV

-2581 TAQVHTGAIEA
+2581 TAQVHTGAMKQTLGA
-2592 NTRSSFK
+2592 HSNNS
-2599 RIVSQ
+2599 VS
-2604 GIEDP
+2604 GC
-2609 GKIPEL
+2609 GY
-2615 PSNVGDVANWNS
+2615 WNS

-2724 PEYESDVS
+2724 PEHESDVS

-2812 CMENKGKGN
+2812 VWRTRGRETASPRKTRRE
-2821 SKSKKNKNGKKG
+2821 KKG
-2833 RKRK
+2833 GKESSLEPLMN